1 MGRIDLISEE
11 GCIKYPLSKES
22 ALNFA
27 ISYCVISFY
36 TTHFDVLFGN

>member
-1 MGRIDLISEE
+1 MGRIDLISEG
-11 GCIKYPLSKES
+11 GCIKYPTLI
-22 ALNFA
+22 FA